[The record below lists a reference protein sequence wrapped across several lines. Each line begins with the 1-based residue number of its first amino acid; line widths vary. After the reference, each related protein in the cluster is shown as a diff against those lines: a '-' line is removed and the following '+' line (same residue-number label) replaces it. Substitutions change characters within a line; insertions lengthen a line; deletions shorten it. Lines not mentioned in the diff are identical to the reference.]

1 MVLDDPM
8 QTTRWPVLITALFT
22 FILPGSGLCQNGGL
36 VVKTAGGKVSLTA
49 EEVPLRTIL
58 ARLAGEEQMTVYLAE
73 KVQDRPITIKLD
85 GLPLEKVIAKLLA
98 DYSYLASFKEA
109 DGRQRITMLK
119 VYPKGSFRGRLER
132 LRPFPAATAEGG
144 AVPLAT
150 SRPLPPPTQLA
161 APEPVA
167 ELTPTA
173 SPGGKTEQQED
184 PVTAAMRQDFARE
197 QQKLFE
203 EQLVIE
209 RRLAAATD
217 PEERQA
223 LAMALAAQVE
233 KLEELKKTQINKLE
247 SFKRL
252 RSLAESAQATR

>member
-1 MVLDDPM
+1 M
-8 QTTRWPVLITALFT
+8 QTTNWPLLLAALFALA
-22 FILPGSGLCQNGGL
+22 IPAPCQ
-36 VVKTAGGKVSLTA
+36 AGEKLRVESTGNAITLEA
-49 EEVPLRTIL
+49 EGVPLRTIL

-73 KVQDRPITIKLD
+73 KVQDRPVTIRLS

-98 DYSYLASFKEA
+98 DYSYLASFRE
-109 DGRQRITMLK
+109 DGGRQRITMLK

-132 LRPFPAATAEGG
+132 LAPALAAGPGEDNASLTTRQKALPATRLSVPEAVVDLTPAATRPA
-144 AVPLAT
+144 
-150 SRPLPPPTQLA
+150 SRN
-161 APEPVA
+161 
-167 ELTPTA
+167 
-173 SPGGKTEQQED
+173 GGKQED

-197 QQKLFE
+197 QERLFA
-203 EQLVIE
+203 EQLAIE

-233 KLEELKKTQINKLE
+233 KLEQLKKAQINKLE

-252 RSLAESAQATR
+252 RSLAEGAQANQ